1 MINNIIEKEEYRD
14 LVSSQIK
21 DTINFLLKQDQE
33 FAITANIEGI
43 KFEPELPSATLNQ
56 LSKFSLF
63 ILSNYTYSTI
73 KLDENNL
80 YFEAGFGNENFGST
94 VKVPFFAI
102 FQIVV
107 EESILF
113 VNSVAT
119 VDKFTKDAKVK
130 SLNVFKSNPNNKD
143 LLK

>member
-1 MINNIIEKEEYRD
+1 MISNIIENVEYKN

-21 DTINFLLKQDQE
+21 ETMNFLLEQDQE
-33 FAITANIEGI
+33 FAITANIDAI
-43 KFEPELPSATLNQ
+43 KFEPELPSATLSQ

-73 KLDENNL
+73 RLDDNNL
-80 YFEAGFGNENFGST
+80 YFEAGFGSENFGST

-113 VNSVAT
+113 VNSCAT
-119 VDKFTKDAKVK
+119 VDKFTKDAKEK
-130 SLNVFKSNPNNKD
+130 SFNVFKSNPNNKN

>member
-43 KFEPELPSATLNQ
+43 RFEPELPSATLNQ

-130 SLNVFKSNPNNKD
+130 SLNVFKNNPNNKD